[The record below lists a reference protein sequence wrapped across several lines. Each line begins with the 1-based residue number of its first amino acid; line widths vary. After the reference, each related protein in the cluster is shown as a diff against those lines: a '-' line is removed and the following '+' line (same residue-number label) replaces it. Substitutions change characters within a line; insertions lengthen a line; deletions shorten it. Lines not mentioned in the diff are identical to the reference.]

1 MCVNLV
7 AYIFIRRLYIQTH
20 THTDSELY
28 NGDLRNQLLE
38 IKDKIKQGV
47 RNTTFMT
54 AQKEIKKRKNHSF
67 MKQKKKRELFKLTRK
82 IGHKSIKIWNIRAI

>member
-1 MCVNLV
+1 MCVYLV
-7 AYIFIRRLYIQTH
+7 AYIFIRRLYIQTN
-20 THTDSELY
+20 TYPDSEIY

-67 MKQKKKRELFKLTRK
+67 MKQKKKERIIQVDKKNRT
-82 IGHKSIKIWNIRAI
+82 